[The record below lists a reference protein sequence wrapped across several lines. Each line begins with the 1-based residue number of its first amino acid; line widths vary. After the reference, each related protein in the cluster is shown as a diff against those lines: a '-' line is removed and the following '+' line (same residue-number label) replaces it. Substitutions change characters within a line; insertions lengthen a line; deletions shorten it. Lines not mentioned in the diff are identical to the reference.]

1 MTRGIKRRRRA
12 RRERKREMP
21 RRYYYDVKDGNPW
34 KQWACRD
41 EHPHAIRLD
50 DSGRSDEQRDV
61 CLYCGL
67 NVVKDEERSFVEGY
81 HLHGSVFA
89 DLESARAF
97 GDAALKA
104 MVGEVRRDIGELCQ
118 NIGVTR
124 LDMFGSVV
132 TGLSRPDSDV
142 DILVEFDNPDRVSF
156 KRYMGLKKGLER
168 IFGREVD
175 LVEDRLVRNKYFKQV
190 LERDKRNIYA
200 S

>member
-1 MTRGIKRRRRA
+1 MTRGIKRRRRT

-21 RRYYYDVKDGNPW
+21 RRYYYEVEDGNPW
-34 KQWACRD
+34 KDWACRD
-41 EHPHAIRLD
+41 EYPHSIRWD
-50 DSGRSDEQRDV
+50 DSGNPDEQRDA

-67 NVVKDEERSFVEGY
+67 NVVKNDERAFVEGY
-81 HLHGSVFA
+81 RLHGSVFL

-97 GDAALKA
+97 GEKSVAA
-104 MVGEVRRDIGELCQ
+104 MVGEVRPDLDDICE
-118 NIGVTR
+118 NVGVAR
-124 LDMFGSVV
+124 LYMFGSTV

-156 KRYMGLKKGLER
+156 KRYLDLKKGLER
-168 IFGREVD
+168 IFKRDVD
-175 LVEDRLVRNKYFKQV
+175 LVEDRLVRNKYFRQV